1 MPTMPTI
8 AMGSLNGLAP
18 SFSISDNHASFSFAR
33 RILGFCSSAMATT
46 LKPREARADTFTER
60 GARLTATR
68 LRAVI
73 PLRSIEEKKNGASAW
88 DMSRWCGSGIIF
100 ILPQLTRLWCRAGGV
115 AHLVEARSERAAVA
129 VTRVAVEATAK
140 DIFPIR

>member
-68 LRAVI
+68 VRAAI
-73 PLRSIEEKKNGASAW
+73 PLRSIEEKRNGASAW
-88 DMSRWCGSGIIF
+88 DLSRWCGSGIF
-100 ILPQLTRLWCRAGGV
+100 ILPQLTRLRCRAEGV

-129 VTRVAVEATAK
+129 VTRVAVEATVK

>member
-18 SFSISDNHASFSFAR
+18 SFSISDNHASFSFDR
-33 RILGFCSSAMATT
+33 RILGFPCSSAMATT

-68 LRAVI
+68 LRAAI
-73 PLRSIEEKKNGASAW
+73 PLRSIEEKRNGASAS
-88 DMSRWCGSGIIF
+88 DLSRWCGSGIF
-100 ILPQLTRLWCRAGGV
+100 ILPQLTRLRCRAGRV

-129 VTRVAVEATAK
+129 VTRVAVEATVK

>member
-68 LRAVI
+68 LRAAI
-73 PLRSIEEKKNGASAW
+73 PLRSIEEKRNGASAS
-88 DMSRWCGSGIIF
+88 DLSRWCGSGIF
-100 ILPQLTRLWCRAGGV
+100 ILPQLTRLWCRAGRV

-129 VTRVAVEATAK
+129 VTRVAVEATVK

>member
-68 LRAVI
+68 LRAAI
-73 PLRSIEEKKNGASAW
+73 PLRSIEEKRNGASAW
-88 DMSRWCGSGIIF
+88 DLSRWCGSGIF
-100 ILPQLTRLWCRAGGV
+100 ILPQLTRLWCRAGRV

-129 VTRVAVEATAK
+129 VTRVAVEATVK